1 MTKLL
6 KVFATSL
13 MTLFLVQSQ
22 SNAQEAIEVKGEK
35 KELLAFYTTTFC
47 DVSENVFG
55 SLIAQYGEKPLAMGD
70 GQVFSS
76 SLGAVVEGQT
86 IIFVNPKTFDFTV
99 VMQFA
104 DGISCILTSGENFTP
119 YTSDAI

>member
-1 MTKLL
+1 
-6 KVFATSL
+6 

-22 SNAQEAIEVKGEK
+22 SNAQEAIQVEGEK
-35 KELLAFYTTTFC
+35 KEFLAFKTTAFC

-55 SLIAQYGEKPLAMGD
+55 SLIAQYGEKPLASGD

-76 SLGAVVEGQT
+76 SLDAVVDGQT

-99 VMQFA
+99 VMQFV
-104 DGISCILTSGENFTP
+104 DGISCILTSGKNFTP